1 MLKIVMP
8 KVSPKTIM
16 TTIIMQLTQAETQMP
31 RFGSF
36 WVKEV
41 DKSTNV

>member
-1 MLKIVMP
+1 MLKAVTP
-8 KVSPKTIM
+8 KDTPKTIM

-36 WVKEV
+36 WVK
-41 DKSTNV
+41 